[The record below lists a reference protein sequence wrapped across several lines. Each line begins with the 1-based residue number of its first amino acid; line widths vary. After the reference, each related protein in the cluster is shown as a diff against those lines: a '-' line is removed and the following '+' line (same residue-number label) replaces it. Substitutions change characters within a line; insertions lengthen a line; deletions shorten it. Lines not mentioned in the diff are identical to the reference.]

1 MNDTISAIST
11 PRGEGGIGIVR
22 LSGPSSLSII
32 KKIFQPRNSRFWSK
46 DIITNT
52 INYGHIVDP
61 DSGEYIDEVLVSI
74 MLAPRTYTR
83 EDVVEINC
91 HGGNIPLNKVLE
103 LTLRM
108 GARLAEPGE
117 FTKRAFLNGRIDLTQ
132 AEAVID
138 IIRAKTDLCLKMAVN
153 QLEGRLS
160 KEIKN
165 IRSVLVDALVNVE
178 AVIDFPEDDLDILS
192 YETIISMINSVITKL
207 RYLFDT
213 ADEGKIITEGI
224 KGVILGRPN
233 VGKSSLFNALLRE
246 NRAIVTAIPGTTRD
260 PIEEFI
266 NLDGIPLKLTDT
278 AGIRKADDVIEIE
291 SIERTKMHLD
301 QADIVILVLDA
312 TEGLMKDDK
321 EIISLLNDKK
331 TIIVINKIDLVSN
344 PEFEKELMNSKPIV
358 RISALNETGLD
369 KLKESIRNIVFKKD
383 FLTADSVFVTRT
395 RHKKAIK
402 DAIESLE
409 LVIASCKEGM
419 SPEFIA
425 VDLRGAIKSLGEIIG
440 ETTSSEILEQI
451 FSRFCIGK

>member
-11 PRGEGGIGIVR
+11 PRGEGGIGIVK

-46 DIITNT
+46 DIKSNT

-61 DSGEYIDEVLVSI
+61 DSGECVDEVLVSI

-91 HGGNIPLNKVLE
+91 HGGNIPLNKVLD

-160 KEIKN
+160 KEIKT
-165 IRSVLVDALVNVE
+165 IRSILIDVLVNVE
-178 AVIDFPEDDLDILS
+178 AEIDFPEDDIEILS
-192 YETIISMINSVITKL
+192 YETITDRINRVISKL
-207 RYLFDT
+207 KYLLDT

-301 QADIVILVLDA
+301 QADIAILVLDA
-312 TEGLMKDDK
+312 SEGLMQDDK
-321 EIISLLNDKK
+321 EILSLLNDKK
-331 TIIVINKIDLVSN
+331 AIIVINKIDLVYN
-344 PEFEKELMNSKPIV
+344 PEFEAELKNSKPIV
-358 RISALNETGLD
+358 KISALNETGLD
-369 KLKESIRNIVFKKD
+369 KLKESIRNLVFQKD

-402 DAIESLE
+402 DTIESLE
-409 LVIASCKEGM
+409 FVIASCEKSM
-419 SPEFIA
+419 PPEFIA

>member
-11 PRGEGGIGIVR
+11 PIGEGGIGIVK
-22 LSGPSSLSII
+22 LSGPSSISII
-32 KKIFQPRNSRFWSK
+32 KKIFQPHNPRFWLKNIRS
-46 DIITNT
+46 NN

-61 DSGEYIDEVLVSI
+61 DTGEYIDEVLVSI

-138 IIRAKTDLCLKMAVN
+138 IIRAKTDLCLKMAIS

-160 KEIKN
+160 NEIRN
-165 IRSVLVDALVNVE
+165 IRSILFDVLVNVE
-178 AVIDFPEDDLDILS
+178 AAIDFPEDELEILS
-192 YETIISMINSVITKL
+192 HEDIIDKINEVITRLK
-207 RYLFDT
+207 YLLDT
-213 ADEGKIITEGI
+213 AEEGKIITEGI

-233 VGKSSLFNALLRE
+233 VGKSSLFNALLKE

-301 QADIVILVLDA
+301 QADICILVLDA
-312 TEGLMKDDK
+312 SEDLMDDDR
-321 EIISLLNDKK
+321 EILSLISDKK
-331 TIIVINKIDLVSN
+331 AIIVINKIDLVPN
-344 PEFEKELMNSKPIV
+344 PAFEKELIHDKPIIK
-358 RISALNETGLD
+358 ISALNETGLD
-369 KLKESIRNIVFKKD
+369 MLKTDIRNIVFRKD
-383 FLTADSVFVTRT
+383 FFTADSILVTRI
-395 RHKKAIK
+395 RHKKAIR
-402 DAIESLE
+402 DAIENLRF
-409 LVIASCKEGM
+409 VIASCEKGM
-419 SPEFIA
+419 SSDFIA
-425 VDLRGAIKSLGEIIG
+425 VDLRGAIRSLGEIIG
-440 ETTSSEILEQI
+440 ETTSDDILEQI